1 VPKPKPKL
9 SGGVAGTLSWPLVF
23 LASGAGA
30 RAGDGDEVCVCGDG
44 EEACVRGD
52 VGSTRGHALFELV
65 DAMQGNCMCRLSRP
79 SISDRRASISP
90 SFVTAPPPTCLLLGE
105 VAPCWKCQG
114 TFGRCSHESGASSA
128 F

>member
-1 VPKPKPKL
+1 MPKL

-23 LASGAGA
+23 LASDAGA
-30 RAGDGDEVCVCGDG
+30 RAGDGEEACVGSDG

-65 DAMQGNCMCRLSRP
+65 DAMQGNCMYRLSRP

-90 SFVTAPPPTCLLLGE
+90 SFITAFPPPPPPQSVTPPACLLLGD
-105 VAPCWKCQG
+105 VAPCCKRQG
-114 TFGRCSHESGASSA
+114 TF
-128 F
+128 